1 MAISIDRKP
10 KNQIFLELKSTI
22 TETENSLEECP
33 GDLSMQKKGS
43 VYTGQK
49 IQDNENYQI

>member
-33 GDLSMQKKGS
+33 GDLSMQKKES
-43 VYTGQK
+43 VYTRQK
-49 IQDNENYQI
+49 VQDNENYQI